1 MEGGAAT
8 NIVASMVQTR
18 SIERV
23 LAPIAAQV
31 SQLIILNDSAEREG
45 GKLPNLVPF
54 AQQVLRATE
63 DLGQVGQTLVQQSRD
78 EVLCSEMPKAC
89 DRMKSTGR
97 NVLMAVQR
105 LQAEPH
111 SEEAKE
117 NMVTAARRLLQ
128 ATVKVLLVSDGAEV
142 RRIIQAARY
151 VLDRLR
157 LVKSVDSMKALVTS
171 FKAFTES
178 VMMLSSLCDRR
189 QQDLTQPLSKEQ
201 ILVAMDSL
209 RKSVPTLS
217 AAMQTS
223 VKYLNNPQAKAS
235 RDYVINQVSST
246 VSDLISLM
254 ERQLEDG
261 LSASRDKEKDDD
273 EGDRK
278 EEAGH
283 FASNLDKLI
292 RLLSPKH
299 RSSLDPDFYGNLEDV
314 VRHSMAV
321 GSLSRENLQE
331 QIISSCKQILK
342 QRSVIH
348 DQSEGISDNPDFKQL
363 RSDYARTC
371 ECLAKELLVLEKLV
385 KYAVLGLTVDAF
397 VETSEP
403 LDRMIKAATL
413 TLKEKGPLRE
423 KDCNRIL
430 QPLEETF
437 HEHADRMCQLGS
449 FIAVSCT
456 DVSQANA
463 LLLIVR
469 SLERLDPEV
478 LPACLAVRQD
488 ILDKGA
494 VQHLKLIRREW
505 QNEVHRLVEAVNEHI
520 DANRFMEISESYI
533 EDDLKECQ
541 QAEVIT
547 DRDLLAEAAN
557 NLLGRVKRVLQV
569 AYNQVEASDEPIFRN
584 GLKVH
589 ISQLEQA
596 NSLIKNAAQK
606 ALSHFQ
612 HKRAHQQLTERGLHL
627 LECVHKVGQAVI
639 GRDHPDILNP
649 LRESV
654 RSGSTAKA
662 EDFPTYDDEGRTSPR
677 RLRFSK
683 ESFLSKPLPAS
694 AGVLD
699 SDPNLTL
706 EDEMSTL
713 KLKHSPATKKKVKPL
728 KLSYPMAGLVRALFT
743 PDQDPRRVGRLCI
756 EAENKSSFL
765 ACLAAKASDFTGD
778 SQLKGKIDTQVLQ
791 LISHTSTLTEQS
803 KLAVSGTDSAKMD
816 VNLLA
821 EAWTSLVIDIGSALK
836 EMIGCWGQPGNS
848 LMEASLGGATES
860 LPREI
865 DALNLHV
872 QKVCHLVQ
880 GITEATQAG
889 FNLNQ
894 SKMSA
899 SSTQIQLLH
908 KEASDWTK
916 LTHSLISAA
925 NETVINP
932 GEPVLE
938 DLIARRWL
946 DWSVKQ
952 RQLISI
958 IDDYN
963 MEMSHVTSFLET
975 VAMEGSHD
983 EVTEHVQRVKDYALK
998 IGHMVNTIA
1007 SCTSDLACHDS
1018 LQEGSESVTRLTNLL
1033 SEAVVSCSR
1042 VQTDEPSSERKN
1054 RSLQRVALLRREW
1067 SAKAQLQLIL
1077 IDQIVGEMTIPL
1089 DRLSGAAMAVS
1100 QASGPSRLELLD
1112 EFQTQSDYLTSTVS
1126 GIRQACAVAL
1136 KSAQAGPLKI
1146 AVFAAVDALCRLT
1159 PIAVTQARNLA
1170 DNVVM
1175 TRADVGSVKREWA
1188 CNARAVIAGLNDIPD
1203 ALSSAVKDVTTA
1215 LRCSKQMPASI
1226 FHSAGSAYEE
1236 SLKPLDTTGLSPLQL
1251 NLLQTLP
1258 KQGTTPGFAP
1268 RHHSTP
1274 TALTSGLRSSPASPS
1289 RLPQWRASLRASSS
1303 SRHSS
1308 PGGHPRETNEDEQ
1321 DGTKKTWTL
1330 KEVEDQRS
1338 MYRTRSL
1345 GLQELQKTPVQRSA
1359 TSTPTFSTP
1368 KMENEASF
1376 LNHTYSKC
1384 STSIAAA
1391 ALVLQREVEKW
1402 EDETNSIVRVAKT
1415 ISAQMYDMAR
1425 FSRRVNDQAA
1435 KDEMINTS
1443 KAIAANGR
1451 VIFRFAEIISK
1462 YCLNERVGSDLRYC
1476 AENIPSLCTQLSIIA
1491 SVKTAT
1497 PNDDT
1502 TDIILMKNADN
1513 LMQAVLNT
1521 LKATEAAC
1529 VKGLRPAPGGN
1540 RDEEEATA
1548 LAMQWRLKLD
1558 HHRQQEASSY
1568 SEVDA
1573 LGLRRLSRNS
1583 SAPALSQILIPR

>member
-1258 KQGTTPGFAP
+1258 KQG
-1268 RHHSTP
+1268 
-1274 TALTSGLRSSPASPS
+1274 
-1289 RLPQWRASLRASSS
+1289 
-1303 SRHSS
+1303 
-1308 PGGHPRETNEDEQ
+1308 GHPRETNEDEQ